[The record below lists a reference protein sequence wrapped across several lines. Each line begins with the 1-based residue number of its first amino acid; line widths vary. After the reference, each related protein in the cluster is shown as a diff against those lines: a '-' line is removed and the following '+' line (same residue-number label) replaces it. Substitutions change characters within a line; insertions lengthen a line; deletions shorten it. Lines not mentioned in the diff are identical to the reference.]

1 VHGEKESV
9 VEPQEAVQNVAE
21 GSSYPGWMA
30 YLALTTI
37 VLAVG
42 ATLASFKEGNNSVDS
57 VLNQTQAA
65 NQWAY
70 YQSKS
75 IKSYLYEMQRDKL
88 RFDLEEKGET
98 LSPAQM
104 GAYKETVATYS
115 AEIGRYDAEKKE
127 IRNVAQEFEK
137 QRDGASWRAGEF
149 GLAVIFL
156 QMGILL
162 CSIAALMKRKLFW
175 LIGTGIGVVGIVFF
189 TNGYLHFMR

>member
-1 VHGEKESV
+1 M
-9 VEPQEAVQNVAE
+9 EPQEAVHNAAE
-21 GSSYPGWMA
+21 GASYPGWMA

-70 YQSKS
+70 YQLKS

-88 RFDLEEKGET
+88 QFDLQEKGET
-98 LSPAQM
+98 LSPAQFE
-104 GAYKETVATYS
+104 AYKDKVATYS
-115 AEIGRYDAEKKE
+115 SEIARYDAEKKE
-127 IRNVAQEFEK
+127 LRNGAQNFEK
-137 QRDGASWRAGEF
+137 QRDEATWRAGEF

-175 LIGTGIGVVGIVFF
+175 LVGTGIGVVGILFF
-189 TNGYLHFMR
+189 TNGYVHFMR

>member
-1 VHGEKESV
+1 M
-9 VEPQEAVQNVAE
+9 EPQEAVQNVAE
-21 GSSYPGWMA
+21 GGGYPGWMA

-88 RFDLEEKGET
+88 QFDLEEKRAA
-98 LSPAQM
+98 LSQAQIS
-104 GAYKETVATYS
+104 AYEEKIDTYKKELA
-115 AEIGRYDAEKKE
+115 RYDVEKKE
-127 IRNVAQEFEK
+127 IRKAAGKFEK
-137 QRDGASWRAGEF
+137 LRDGATWSAGEF

-162 CSIAALMKRKLFW
+162 SSIAALMKHKAFW
-175 LIGTGIGVVGIVFF
+175 VIGTGIGIVGIVFF